1 MKKSELKQL
10 IREVIEEIDGRQFD
24 IKKIIS
30 PQFGAQS
37 RFTPESFSKKYKI
50 AAQFGD
56 EDDPIYGG
64 YDKNSSPEDIQNY
77 FRENLANDGEYK
89 LRGEYKFPQ
98 GILSVVELDGRW
110 VGYFLFSD
118 ESDVEKIISSA
129 TQGKLRLSQILKQ

>member
-24 IKKIIS
+24 IIKIIS
-30 PQFGAQS
+30 PQFGKQS
-37 RFTPESFSKKYKI
+37 LFTYESFSKKYKI
-50 AAQFGD
+50 AAQFD
-56 EDDPIYGG
+56 AEDDPIYGG

-129 TQGKLRLSQILKQ
+129 TQGQLRLSQILK